1 MRLAIATFIVLF
13 LFSCEKKTEI
23 EINSVE
29 ITPVFID
36 SLSIRAIQPLD
47 ENRVWFAADKGKVG
61 LIDGDTPKLA
71 IIKYGDSLLHFR
83 SIAATKEAVFVL
95 SISSPAVLYKIGFN
109 GTEATNIE
117 EVYNEKGEKVFYDSM
132 KFWNENEGIAIGDP
146 VEDCMSI
153 IITRDGGNTWEKL
166 PCDNLPKV
174 ERGEAAFAASN
185 SNIAIFGDNAW
196 VATGGRKSRVM
207 HTGDKGKTWEVFDTP
222 IVQGKAMTGIY
233 SIDFRDEQHGII
245 FGGNWEDKSFNEG
258 NKAITKN
265 GGKTWKLIANS
276 KEPGY
281 RSSVKYIPGTEGQGI
296 VAIGSPGISFSGDGG
311 KNWKLLS
318 KEGFFA
324 IEFVNDSLAFASGN
338 NRISK
343 LIFRK

>member
-1 MRLAIATFIVLF
+1 MRFILLMLAVLS
-13 LFSCEKKTEI
+13 LISCEEKSEI
-23 EINSVE
+23 QFNSVD
-29 ITPVFID
+29 ISPVFID

-47 ENRVWFAADKGKVG
+47 ENKVWFAADKGKVG

-83 SIAATKEAVFVL
+83 SIATTKEAVFVL
-95 SISSPAVLYKIGFN
+95 SIGNPAVLYKIGFN
-109 GTEATNIE
+109 GSEATNIE
-117 EVYNEKGEKVFYDSM
+117 EVYNEKGDNVFYDSM

-146 VEDCMSI
+146 VENCMSI

-166 PCDNLPKV
+166 SCENLPKV

-207 HTGDKGKTWEVFDTP
+207 HTADKGKTWTVYDTP
-222 IVQGKAMTGIY
+222 IVQGKAMTGIF
-233 SIDFRDEQHGII
+233 SIDFLDENNGII
-245 FGGNWEDKSFNEG
+245 FGGNWEDKPFNEG

-265 GGKTWKLIANS
+265 GGKTWKLIANG
-276 KEPGY
+276 KKPGY
-281 RSSVKYIPGTEGQGI
+281 CSSAKYVLGTEGQGI
-296 VAIGSPGISFSGDGG
+296 VAVSSLGIFYSGDGG
-311 KNWKLLS
+311 KNWKELS

-324 IEFVNDSLAFASGN
+324 IEFANDSIAFASGN

-343 LIFRK
+343 LVFRK

>member
-1 MRLAIATFIVLF
+1 MRFILLMLAVLS
-13 LFSCEKKTEI
+13 LISCEEKSEI
-23 EINSVE
+23 QFNSVD
-29 ITPVFID
+29 ISPVFID

-47 ENRVWFAADKGKVG
+47 ENKVWFAADKGKVG

-83 SIAATKEAVFVL
+83 SIATTKEAVFVL
-95 SISSPAVLYKIGFN
+95 SIGNPAVLYKIGFN
-109 GTEATNIE
+109 GSEATNIE
-117 EVYNEKGEKVFYDSM
+117 EVYNEKGDNVFYDSM

-146 VEDCMSI
+146 VENCMSI

-166 PCDNLPKV
+166 SCENLPKV

-207 HTGDKGKTWEVFDTP
+207 HTADKGKTWTVYDTP
-222 IVQGKAMTGIY
+222 IVQGKAMTGIF
-233 SIDFRDEQHGII
+233 SIDFLDENNGII
-245 FGGNWEDKSFNEG
+245 FGGNWEDKPFNEG

-265 GGKTWKLIANS
+265 GGKTWKLIANG
-276 KEPGY
+276 KKPGY
-281 RSSVKYIPGTEGQGI
+281 CSSAKYVPGTQGQGI
-296 VAIGSPGISFSGDGG
+296 VAVSSLGIFYSGDGG
-311 KNWKLLS
+311 KNWKELS

-324 IEFVNDSLAFASGN
+324 IEFANESIAFASGN

-343 LIFRK
+343 LVFRK

>member
-1 MRLAIATFIVLF
+1 MRFLIALF
-13 LFSCEKKTEI
+13 AVTLLFSCEKKTEV
-23 EINSVE
+23 EFNSVE

-47 ENRVWFAADKGKVG
+47 ESRVWFAADKGKVG

-71 IIKYGDSLLHFR
+71 VIKYGDSLLHFR
-83 SIAATKEAVFVL
+83 SIAVNKDAVFVL
-95 SISSPAVLYKIGFN
+95 SISNPAVLYKIGFN
-109 GTEATNIE
+109 GTDATNIE
-117 EVYNEKGEKVFYDSM
+117 EVYTEKGDNVFYDSM

-146 VEDCMSI
+146 IENCMSI

-166 PCDNLPKV
+166 SCDNLPKV
-174 ERGEAAFAASN
+174 EKGEAAFAASN

-196 VATGGRKSRVM
+196 VATGGRKSRVL
-207 HTGDKGKTWEVFDTP
+207 HTKDKGKTWEIFNTP
-222 IVQGKAMTGIY
+222 IVQGKAMTGIF
-233 SIDFRDEQHGII
+233 SIDFRDENNGII
-245 FGGNWEDKSFNEG
+245 FGGNWEDKPYNEG
-258 NKAITKN
+258 NKAITKDA
-265 GGKTWKLIANS
+265 GKTWKLIANG

-296 VAIGSPGISFSGDGG
+296 VAVGSPGISFSGDGG
-311 KNWKLLS
+311 KNWKELS

-324 IEFVNDSLAFASGN
+324 IEFVSDSVAFASGN

-343 LIFRK
+343 LVFKK

>member
-1 MRLAIATFIVLF
+1 MRFILLMLAVLS
-13 LFSCEKKTEI
+13 LISCEEKSEI
-23 EINSVE
+23 QFNSVD
-29 ITPVFID
+29 ISPVFID

-47 ENRVWFAADKGKVG
+47 ENKVWFAADKGKVG

-83 SIAATKEAVFVL
+83 SIATTKEAVFVL
-95 SISSPAVLYKIGFN
+95 SIGNPAVLYKIGFN
-109 GTEATNIE
+109 GSEATNIE
-117 EVYNEKGEKVFYDSM
+117 EVYNEKGDNVFYDSM

-146 VEDCMSI
+146 VENCMSI

-166 PCDNLPKV
+166 SCENLPKV

-207 HTGDKGKTWEVFDTP
+207 HTADKGKTWTVYDTP
-222 IVQGKAMTGIY
+222 IVQGKAMTGIF
-233 SIDFRDEQHGII
+233 SIDFLDENNGII
-245 FGGNWEDKSFNEG
+245 FGGNWEDKPFNEG

-265 GGKTWKLIANS
+265 GGKTWKLIANG
-276 KEPGY
+276 KKPGY
-281 RSSVKYIPGTEGQGI
+281 CSSANYVLGTEGQGI
-296 VAIGSPGISFSGDGG
+296 VAVSSLGIFYSGDGG
-311 KNWKLLS
+311 KNWKELS

-324 IEFVNDSLAFASGN
+324 IEFANDSIAFASGN

-343 LIFRK
+343 LVFRK